1 MGLNYIKS
9 SDLPTTNMFSNPE
22 FDDAISDALNAVVKA
37 PYDIVKALY
46 AIVKALYAIVMD
58 ASLGPPPAGGYH
70 SIPVQLT
77 PSLEF
82 DQACRECIESSWVFD
97 SSSIEALKTFEPK
110 LLIGNS
116 ARRFRKGELVSFM
129 ITAIQATHTSIWATV
144 EIEHKGHL
152 HPWDCH
158 ILVALRPGDWGICT
172 HWGKDSFYGIRPG
185 IQPCEQ
191 STGFTT
197 VTRDAYGVDVR
208 GQGIVGT
215 AVIPV

>member
-1 MGLNYIKS
+1 M
-9 SDLPTTNMFSNPE
+9 SDYHE
-22 FDDAISDALNAVVKA
+22 FDAMYEALSAVSNGGGSPFEIYEALCAILNDA
-37 PYDIVKALY
+37 P
-46 AIVKALYAIVMD
+46 
-58 ASLGPPPAGGYH
+58 LGPPPTGGWYH
-70 SIPVQLT
+70 SIAAELT

-82 DQACRECIESSWVFD
+82 DHACRECIESIWSLD
-97 SSSIEALKTFEPK
+97 SSSIEALKTSKPK
-110 LLIGNS
+110 LLIANNDLTQC
-116 ARRFRKGELVSFM
+116 FRKGEQVSFT
-129 ITAIQATHTSIWATV
+129 ITAIQATHTAIWATV
-144 EIEHKGHL
+144 EIKHKEHL
-152 HPWDCH
+152 RPWDCH
-158 ILVALRPGDWGICT
+158 ILVAQRPGDWGICT